1 MNKLITI
8 LILSLL
14 TACASKP
21 MKTSG
26 SIEGKETIR
35 VTGVGKDF
43 NEAKRNGFRTA
54 IEIVVGSVMVAERE
68 LVNDKITR
76 DDIVEHSA
84 GYVDDFKVINQVSA
98 YNQVTVSMDVTVKNS
113 VIATKLLNRSEP
125 TKING
130 DRLSTQY
137 QTYMNERQ
145 TGDQFLNTVLKDY
158 PRKAYIVEQGKVDY
172 VVNSNREAVFVIPY
186 KVKWDYK
193 YLTALNEALD
203 KVKDTPSISNFNTRC
218 MCYLTPE
225 RIVVMSKSPNSF
237 LLGSRETYHFNDGIR
252 ADNVRNALSEKTV
265 IKVAIIGH
273 TGAVLHKS
281 CVGTETTFSGTFD
294 RGVYAVW
301 GNAYEEEQLHI
312 TVNSSLAR
320 NMSQVNR
327 IEMTVDTFNACHY

>member
-8 LILSLL
+8 LLLSLL

-35 VTGVGKDF
+35 VVGSGKDF
-43 NEAKRNGFRTA
+43 NEAKRNGFRSA
-54 IEIVVGSVMVAERE
+54 IEIAVGSVMVTERE
-68 LVNDKITR
+68 LVNNKIKR
-76 DDIVEHSA
+76 DEIVEHSA
-84 GYVDDFKVINQVSA
+84 GYVDDYKVINQTTSHSQVS
-98 YNQVTVSMDVTVKNS
+98 VVMDVTVKNS

-125 TKING
+125 TNING

-137 QTYMNERQ
+137 QTYMSERQ

-158 PRKAYIVEQGKVDY
+158 PRKAFIVEQGKVDY

-203 KVKDTPSISNFNTRC
+203 KVKDNPSLSNFNTRC

-225 RIVVMSKSPNSF
+225 RVVVMSKSPNSF
-237 LLGSRETYHFNDGIR
+237 LIGSRETYHFNDGVR
-252 ADNVRNALSEKTV
+252 ADNVRNALSEKPV
-265 IKVAIIGH
+265 MKVSIIGH
-273 TGAVLHKS
+273 DGTVLHKS
-281 CVGTETTFSGTFD
+281 CVGTDTTFSGTFD

-301 GNAYEEEQLHI
+301 GNTYEEEQLHV
-312 TVNSSLAR
+312 TVNSRLAR